1 MTIPLQQGIVY
12 GPIPSHRLGISLGIN
27 ILPCGY
33 KLCSF
38 DCIYCQYG
46 WTRAKTMNVS
56 ACSDDLP
63 DPEAVY
69 SELKSKLI
77 WLKRTNIELNYIT
90 LSGNGE
96 PTLHPE
102 LDKIIEIMRALRKR
116 YYPKT
121 KLAILSNSSTVT
133 RPDVRAALNRLDE
146 RIMKL
151 DAGSDRIIR
160 LINRPDP
167 FFSLSEVIEGLR
179 LLKDVIVQ
187 AMFFTG
193 PFDNTL
199 PEIVADWI
207 QAIREIKPKLV
218 QLYTVYRPSANK
230 TLHRVGRAEL
240 LDIAFRLQHATGVPA
255 EVYD

>member
-1 MTIPLQQGIVY
+1 MTIPLQQEIVY
-12 GPIPSHRLGISLGIN
+12 GPIKSHRLGISLGIN
-27 ILPCGY
+27 ILPRAY

-56 ACSDDLP
+56 TCDDDLP
-63 DPEAVY
+63 GPEAVR
-69 SELKSKLI
+69 SELRSKLI
-77 WLKRTNIELNYIT
+77 WLKGANIALDYIT

-96 PTLHPE
+96 PTLHPKLSE
-102 LDKIIEIMRALRKR
+102 IIEIMRELRR
-116 YYPKT
+116 HYYPGT

-133 RPDVRAALNRLDE
+133 WPDVRAALNRLDE

-151 DAGSDRIIR
+151 DAGSDKIIK
-160 LINRPDP
+160 LVNRPGP
-167 FFSLSEVIEGLR
+167 FFSLSETIEGLK

-193 PFDNTL
+193 PFDNTS

-207 QAIREIKPKLV
+207 QAIGEIRPKLV
-218 QLYTVYRPSANK
+218 QIYTVYRPGANK
-230 TLHRVGRAEL
+230 NLRQVGRAEL
-240 LDIAFRLQHATGVPA
+240 LEIALRLQRATGVPA